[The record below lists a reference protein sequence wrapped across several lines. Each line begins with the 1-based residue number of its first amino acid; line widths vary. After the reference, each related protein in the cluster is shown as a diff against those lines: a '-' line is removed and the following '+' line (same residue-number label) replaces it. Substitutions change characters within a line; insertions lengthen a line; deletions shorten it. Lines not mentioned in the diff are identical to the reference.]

1 MAWLPTMAKSPRS
14 YSTHDAPRRADSAAD
29 APRRGHARA
38 AGEVATARVPRTRP
52 VGDLVGDIAG
62 VTFKR
67 FGFVQGAVVS
77 RWAEIVGERYTNV
90 STPESVRFPQG
101 KKSGGTLTLTVVGAH
116 APLMQHL
123 TPLIIERVNRFFGY
137 AAVDKIAFRQG
148 RVETVKRPVRSA
160 PRAISRELGEGL
172 REITDPGLRAC
183 LESLGAKLVASEGP
197 PKLGPEP
204 TPFPPLRRIS

>member
-1 MAWLPTMAKSPRS
+1 MAWSAAMAKTPR
-14 YSTHDAPRRADSAAD
+14 TDFKNHAPRRAVSAAD

-38 AGEVATARVPRTRP
+38 AG
-52 VGDLVGDIAG
+52 DLVSDIAG

-77 RWAEIVGERYTNV
+77 RWAEIVGERYANV

-123 TPLIIERVNRFFGY
+123 TPLIVERVNRFFGY
-137 AAVDKIAFRQG
+137 AAIDKIAFRQG
-148 RVETVKRPVRSA
+148 RVESVKRPVRPA
-160 PRAISRELGEGL
+160 PRAIPRELGEGL
-172 REITDPGLRAC
+172 REIADPGLRAC
-183 LESLGAKLVASEGP
+183 LEALAAKLVTSDGAPQLKAEPSP
-197 PKLGPEP
+197 PL
-204 TPFPPLRRIS
+204 PPLRRIS

>member
-1 MAWLPTMAKSPRS
+1 MAKSPRS
-14 YSTHDAPRRADSAAD
+14 ESTTD
-29 APRRGHARA
+29 APRRGHARSA
-38 AGEVATARVPRTRP
+38 
-52 VGDLVGDIAG
+52 GDLVGDIAG

-77 RWAEIVGERYTNV
+77 RWAEIVGERYAGV

-148 RVETVKRPVRSA
+148 RVEGAKRPVRPA
-160 PRAISRELGEGL
+160 PRPVPRELGEGL
-172 REITDPGLRAC
+172 REIADPGLRAC
-183 LESLGAKLVASEGP
+183 LEAIAAGLVSSEGVPQIAEP
-197 PKLGPEP
+197 PI
-204 TPFPPLRRIS
+204 PFPPLRRIS